1 MSADRVPFAL
11 TVPSDLRLLSTV
23 RHFVESVCRVLN
35 FDAPFCEAV
44 QIATHEALQNVMRHA
59 HVCRPQALI
68 QVQIIPFEEGLE
80 IRLLDEGERFDVS
93 CVPHMEPGELR
104 IGGRGVFL
112 MRRLMDQVQ
121 SEPRS
126 PHGNMLRM
134 VKWDRTARRNY
145 A

>member
-1 MSADRVPFAL
+1 
-11 TVPSDLRLLSTV
+11 
-23 RHFVESVCRVLN
+23 VLN
-35 FDAPFCEAV
+35 YDSAFCEAI

-59 HVCRPQALI
+59 HGCCPQALI

-80 IRLLDEGERFDVS
+80 VRLLDEGKRFDVS

-112 MRRLMDQVQ
+112 MRRLMDEVQ
-121 SEPRS
+121 SEPRI
-126 PHGNMLRM
+126 PQGNLLRM
-134 VKWDRTARRNY
+134 VKWDRSARRNY